1 MRQVLLC
8 RAPGAAV
15 FFALTLAGC
24 AGSQGS
30 SESAKT
36 ACERALHSLATPDG
50 CDAYVAA
57 ALQSKDKDE
66 IFDAY
71 TYRALL
77 REFRE
82 DLPGA
87 LADADQAI
95 AAKPGEAFGH
105 RRRASIVG
113 ESGEYKQALQ
123 SFVAVAP
130 INPTHGFDEN
140 LAMLEYVT
148 GNRAGSILLFQ
159 SAAADYAEND
169 RDPNMAA
176 VLRFNGAIIESELRG
191 GDLAPI
197 AALDVSARTDTML
210 PLLKQHR
217 LGEMSDADL
226 IARVEKMTGS
236 AAKENVCDGY
246 FSVGHRN
253 AVAGNAAAA
262 RQALQ
267 VAVERCSVVTFEH
280 HAAKAWLK
288 QLGA

>member
-1 MRQVLLC
+1 MPMSLG
-8 RAPGAAV
+8 RALSAAV
-15 FFALTLAGC
+15 ISALTIAGC
-24 AGSQGS
+24 AGSQGALQS
-30 SESAKT
+30 TEQT
-36 ACERALHSLATPDG
+36 CYQALHSLTRADG

-57 ALQSKDKDE
+57 ALQSGNKDE

-71 TYRALL
+71 TRRALL

-95 AAKPGEAFGH
+95 AAKPGETVGH
-105 RRRASIVG
+105 RRRAAILG
-113 ESGEYKQALQ
+113 ESGEYRQALQ
-123 SFVAVAP
+123 SFAIFATM
-130 INPTHGFDEN
+130 NPTHGFDEN
-140 LAMLEYVT
+140 LAMLEYVA
-148 GNRAGSILLFQ
+148 GDRAKSVQLFQ
-159 SAAADYAEND
+159 SAAVDYEEND
-169 RDPNMAA
+169 ADKNMAA
-176 VLRFNGAIIESELRG
+176 THRFTAAIIESELKG

-197 AALDVSARTDTML
+197 AAQDVAARTDTML

-217 LGEMSDADL
+217 LGEIGDAEL
-226 IARVEKMTGS
+226 VARAEKMTGP
-236 AAKENVCDGY
+236 AAKENVCQGY

-267 VAVERCSVVTFEH
+267 VAVERCGAVTFEH

-288 QLGA
+288 PLGT